1 VFLPLL
7 VAMLEVP
14 DDSVD
19 AVDAV
24 DDVDSDDAFDDC
36 SKSKCWAKV
45 NDVKLGC
52 HFLGSG
58 FFGFWV
64 LGIILNFPEPPFFG
78 ARISQNPREFHRTQ
92 KRPLASTCFEFL
104 RTQKR
109 SLAFACFNFPEP

>member
-1 VFLPLL
+1 MFLPLL

-45 NDVKLGC
+45 NDVKLLVELYLEPNHILLPLQIQGHALFIDTVNNDFAPYKC
-52 HFLGSG
+52 YCIMLAIPPIVCLNVIGASP
-58 FFGFWV
+58 
-64 LGIILNFPEPPFFG
+64 LNPTEKII
-78 ARISQNPREFHRTQ
+78 
-92 KRPLASTCFEFL
+92 
-104 RTQKR
+104 
-109 SLAFACFNFPEP
+109 